1 MAHDID
7 DDRMLRDVLR
17 CPQAPVNLA
26 AIDTGATPKAPGDK
40 ETTKDAAA
48 QMGEQLSALQERLF
62 ARGRVNADSARRVL
76 VILQGM
82 DTAGKGGVVRH
93 TFGLLDP
100 QGVQL
105 AAFKAPTK
113 EELSHDFLWRIRRE
127 LPDAGMI
134 GVFDRSHYED
144 VLVARVDE
152 LVEPEVWRRRYD
164 RINRFEAELAASGTV
179 IVKFFLHIS
188 PKVQQE
194 RLVARLDDP
203 EKHWKFDP
211 SDIAARAKWGDY
223 QQAYTDVLERCN
235 PDIAPWYVIPAD
247 HKWYRNWAVAQIL
260 LETLRSMNI
269 TWPAVDFDVD
279 EQRHKLLGD

>member
-223 QQAYTDVLERCN
+223 QQAYTDVLDRCN

>member
-211 SDIAARAKWGDY
+211 SDIVARAKWGDY

>member
-1 MAHDID
+1 
-7 DDRMLRDVLR
+7 MLRDVLR
-17 CPQAPVNLA
+17 CPQVPVDLA

-188 PKVQQE
+188 PEVQQE

-203 EKHWKFDP
+203 GKHWKFDP

>member
-1 MAHDID
+1 
-7 DDRMLRDVLR
+7 MLRDVLR
-17 CPQAPVNLA
+17 CPQAPVGLA

-188 PKVQQE
+188 PEVQQE

-203 EKHWKFDP
+203 GKHWKFDP

>member
-17 CPQAPVNLA
+17 CPQAPVDLA

-164 RINRFEAELAASGTV
+164 RINSFEAELAASGTV

-269 TWPAVDFDVD
+269 TWPAVDIDVD

>member
-17 CPQAPVNLA
+17 CPQVPVDLA

-269 TWPAVDFDVD
+269 PWPAVDFDVD

>member
-1 MAHDID
+1 
-7 DDRMLRDVLR
+7 MLRDVLR
-17 CPQAPVNLA
+17 CPQAPVDLA

-188 PKVQQE
+188 PEVRQE

-203 EKHWKFDP
+203 GKHWKFDP

>member
-1 MAHDID
+1 MVHDID

-17 CPQAPVNLA
+17 CPQAPVDLA

-223 QQAYTDVLERCN
+223 QQAYTGVLERCN

>member
-1 MAHDID
+1 
-7 DDRMLRDVLR
+7 MLRDVLR
-17 CPQAPVNLA
+17 CPQAPVDLA

-152 LVEPEVWRRRYD
+152 LVEPEVWRKRYD

-194 RLVARLDDP
+194 RLVARLDNP

-223 QQAYTDVLERCN
+223 QQAYTDGLERCN

>member
-1 MAHDID
+1 
-7 DDRMLRDVLR
+7 MLRDVLR
-17 CPQAPVNLA
+17 CPQAPVDLA

-144 VLVARVDE
+144 VLVARVDK

>member
-1 MAHDID
+1 
-7 DDRMLRDVLR
+7 MLRDVLR
-17 CPQAPVNLA
+17 CPQAPVDLA

-152 LVEPEVWRRRYD
+152 LVEPEVWRKRYD
-164 RINRFEAELAASGTV
+164 RINRFEADLAASGTV

>member
-1 MAHDID
+1 
-7 DDRMLRDVLR
+7 MLRDVLR
-17 CPQAPVNLA
+17 CPQVQVDLA
-26 AIDTGATPKAPGDK
+26 EIDTGATPKAPGDK
-40 ETTKDAAA
+40 KTTKDVAV

-100 QGVQL
+100 QGIQL

-152 LVEPEVWRRRYD
+152 LVEPEVWRKRYD

-194 RLVARLDDP
+194 RLVARLDNP

>member
-1 MAHDID
+1 
-7 DDRMLRDVLR
+7 MLRDVLR
-17 CPQAPVNLA
+17 CPQAPVDLA

-144 VLVARVDE
+144 VLVARVDK

-223 QQAYTDVLERCN
+223 QQAYTGVLERCN

>member
-17 CPQAPVNLA
+17 CPQAPVDLA

-211 SDIAARAKWGDY
+211 SDIVARAKWGDY

-260 LETLRSMNI
+260 LETLRSMSI

>member
-7 DDRMLRDVLR
+7 DDRMLREVLR
-17 CPQAPVNLA
+17 CPQAPVDLA

>member
-17 CPQAPVNLA
+17 CPQAPVDLA
-26 AIDTGATPKAPGDK
+26 EIDTGATPKAPGDK
-40 ETTKDAAA
+40 KTTKDVAV

-100 QGVQL
+100 QGIQL

-152 LVEPEVWRRRYD
+152 LVEPEVWRKRYD

-194 RLVARLDDP
+194 RLVARLDNP

>member
-17 CPQAPVNLA
+17 CPQAPVDLA
-26 AIDTGATPKAPGDK
+26 AIDTGATPKVPGDK

-211 SDIAARAKWGDY
+211 SDIAARAKGGDY

>member
-1 MAHDID
+1 
-7 DDRMLRDVLR
+7 MLRDVLR
-17 CPQAPVNLA
+17 CPQAPVDLA

-152 LVEPEVWRRRYD
+152 LVEPEVWRKRYD

-194 RLVARLDDP
+194 RLVARLDNP

>member
-1 MAHDID
+1 
-7 DDRMLRDVLR
+7 MLRDVLR
-17 CPQAPVNLA
+17 SPQAPVDLA

-152 LVEPEVWRRRYD
+152 LVEPEVWRKRYD
-164 RINRFEAELAASGTV
+164 RINRFEAQLAASGTV

-194 RLVARLDDP
+194 RLVARLDNP

>member
-1 MAHDID
+1 
-7 DDRMLRDVLR
+7 MLRDVLR
-17 CPQAPVNLA
+17 CPQAPVDLA

-113 EELSHDFLWRIRRE
+113 EELSHDSLWRIRRE

-152 LVEPEVWRRRYD
+152 LVEPEVWRKRYD

-194 RLVARLDDP
+194 RLVARLDNP

>member
-17 CPQAPVNLA
+17 CPQAPVDLA

-48 QMGEQLSALQERLF
+48 QIGEQLSALQERLF

-188 PKVQQE
+188 PEVQQE

-203 EKHWKFDP
+203 GKHWKFDP

>member
-1 MAHDID
+1 
-7 DDRMLRDVLR
+7 MLRDVLR
-17 CPQAPVNLA
+17 CPQAPVDLA

-152 LVEPEVWRRRYD
+152 LVEPEVWRKRYD

-223 QQAYTDVLERCN
+223 QQAYTGVLERCN

>member
-17 CPQAPVNLA
+17 CPQAPVDLA
-26 AIDTGATPKAPGDK
+26 EIDTGATPKAPGDK
-40 ETTKDAAA
+40 ETTKDVAV

-100 QGVQL
+100 QGIQL

-152 LVEPEVWRRRYD
+152 LVEPEVWRKRYD

>member
-1 MAHDID
+1 
-7 DDRMLRDVLR
+7 MLRDVLR
-17 CPQAPVNLA
+17 CPQVPVDLA

-144 VLVARVDE
+144 VLVARVDK

>member
-1 MAHDID
+1 
-7 DDRMLRDVLR
+7 MLRDVLR
-17 CPQAPVNLA
+17 CPQVPVDLA

-203 EKHWKFDP
+203 GKHWKFDP

>member
-17 CPQAPVNLA
+17 CPQVQVDLA
-26 AIDTGATPKAPGDK
+26 EIDTGATPKAPGDK
-40 ETTKDAAA
+40 KTTKDVAV

-100 QGVQL
+100 QGIQL

-152 LVEPEVWRRRYD
+152 LVEPEVWRKRYD

-194 RLVARLDDP
+194 RLVARLDNP

>member
-1 MAHDID
+1 
-7 DDRMLRDVLR
+7 MLRDVLR
-17 CPQAPVNLA
+17 CPQAPVDLA

-223 QQAYTDVLERCN
+223 QQAYTGVLERCN

>member
-17 CPQAPVNLA
+17 CPQAPVDLA

-40 ETTKDAAA
+40 ETTKDTAA

>member
-17 CPQAPVNLA
+17 CPQAPVDLA

-188 PKVQQE
+188 PEVQQE

-247 HKWYRNWAVAQIL
+247 HKWYRNWAVARIL
-260 LETLRSMNI
+260 LETMRSMKL
-269 TWPAVDFDVD
+269 TWPPADFDVD
-279 EQRHKLLGD
+279 QEKQRLSQA

>member
-1 MAHDID
+1 
-7 DDRMLRDVLR
+7 MLRDVLR
-17 CPQAPVNLA
+17 CPQAPVDLA

>member
-17 CPQAPVNLA
+17 CPQVPVDLA
-26 AIDTGATPKAPGDK
+26 EIDTGATPKAPGDK
-40 ETTKDAAA
+40 KTTKDVAV

-203 EKHWKFDP
+203 GKHWKFDP

>member
-1 MAHDID
+1 
-7 DDRMLRDVLR
+7 MLRDVLR
-17 CPQAPVNLA
+17 CPQAPVDLA

-188 PKVQQE
+188 PEVQQE

-203 EKHWKFDP
+203 GKHWKFDP

>member
-17 CPQAPVNLA
+17 CPQAPVDLA

-164 RINRFEAELAASGTV
+164 RINRFEAELAAKGTV

-203 EKHWKFDP
+203 GKHWKFDP

>member
-1 MAHDID
+1 
-7 DDRMLRDVLR
+7 MLRDVLR
-17 CPQAPVNLA
+17 CPQAPVDLA

-62 ARGRVNADSARRVL
+62 ARGRVNADLARRVL

-188 PKVQQE
+188 PEVQQE

-203 EKHWKFDP
+203 GKHWKFDP

>member
-76 VILQGM
+76 GILQGM
-82 DTAGKGGVVRH
+82 DTAGKGGGGRH

-144 VLVARVDE
+144 VLVARVDK

>member
-1 MAHDID
+1 
-7 DDRMLRDVLR
+7 MLRDVLR
-17 CPQAPVNLA
+17 CPQAPVDLA

-188 PKVQQE
+188 PEVQQE

>member
-1 MAHDID
+1 
-7 DDRMLRDVLR
+7 MLRDVLR
-17 CPQAPVNLA
+17 CPQAPVDLA
-26 AIDTGATPKAPGDK
+26 AIDTGATPKAPGGK

-188 PKVQQE
+188 SEVQQE

-203 EKHWKFDP
+203 GKHWKFDP

>member
-144 VLVARVDE
+144 VLVARVDK

>member
-17 CPQAPVNLA
+17 CPQAPVDLA

-164 RINRFEAELAASGTV
+164 RINRFEAELPASGTV